1 MLLEAT
7 IRRKA
12 KIKIAVMSNH
22 PLSSTQYAQ
31 RAHAVLKQ
39 YWGYDS
45 FRPQQLDIVLAAMNG
60 RDTLALLPTGGGK
73 SICFQVPALA
83 QEGVCVVVS
92 PLIAL
97 MQDQVQNLKKR
108 GIAAEAIHTGMHAR
122 QIDRILDNAVHGAVK
137 FLYLSPERLQTDIVQ
152 ERLPRMQVNLIA
164 VDEAHCISQWGY
176 DFRPAYLEIAQLREL
191 LPQVPVLALTAT
203 ATPQVVTDIQERLA
217 FKAQHV
223 IQQSF
228 ARSNLAYLVIREEDK
243 LNRMLDM
250 FRKMRGSGIVYVRN
264 RRKTQEIAHYLQ
276 KNGVSA
282 SFYHAGLSNEVRTQR
297 QADWVADRTRVMVA
311 TNAFGMGID
320 KPDVR
325 LVVHLSLPD
334 SLEAYF
340 QEAGR
345 AGRDGQKSFAALLY
359 HDSDRED
366 LMQQAERA
374 FPPIDFVKRV
384 YNALGSYFQLAVG
397 SGLGER
403 FDFQIQAFAK
413 RFDLDLVS
421 TFSALKL
428 LERTG
433 WIAFSESVF
442 TPASLHIKVDKE
454 TLYDYQ
460 LRNPRLDP
468 LIKLILRSTQGAM
481 QQYVRIKEYAY
492 AQAFK
497 TSREAV
503 VKALQR
509 MQQDNIIDY
518 TPQNEAPQVIY
529 LQPRT
534 DVKDLRI
541 DHRTYQFL
549 RERQAQRVAAAIAYA
564 TEERCRSQQL
574 LAYFG
579 EHIDQPCGE
588 CDVELRA
595 ADQAL
600 SAADL
605 KRVGNHIY
613 KLLRR
618 RPYTIQE
625 IARQFPFNWQNRV
638 LLTVE
643 HLLEQEM
650 VRRDGQHLHWIAHTK

>member
-1 MLLEAT
+1 M
-7 IRRKA
+7 
-12 KIKIAVMSNH
+12 
-22 PLSSTQYAQ
+22 
-31 RAHAVLKQ
+31 AVLQQ

-83 QEGVCVVVS
+83 QEGVCIVVS

-97 MQDQVQNLKKR
+97 MQDQVHNLKRR
-108 GIAAEAIHTGMHAR
+108 GIAAEAIHTGMHSR

-137 FLYLSPERLQTDIVQ
+137 FLYLSPERLHTDIVQ
-152 ERLPRMQVNLIA
+152 VRLPRMKVNLIA
-164 VDEAHCISQWGY
+164 IDEAHCISQWGY

-191 LPQVPVLALTAT
+191 LPRVPVLALTAT
-203 ATPQVVTDIQERLA
+203 ATPQVVVDIQERLA
-217 FKAQHV
+217 FKEKHV

-228 ARSNLAYLVIREEDK
+228 ARSNLAYLVFPEEDK

-250 FRKMRGSGIVYVRN
+250 FHKLKGSGIVYVRN
-264 RRKTQEIAHYLQ
+264 RRKTQEIAHFLHR
-276 KNGVSA
+276 NGVSA
-282 SFYHAGLSNEVRTQR
+282 SFYHAGLSNEVRAKR
-297 QADWVADRTRVMVA
+297 QADWIADRIRVMVA

-325 LVVHLSLPD
+325 LVVHLALPD

-345 AGRDGQKSFAALLY
+345 AGRDGQKAYAALLY

-366 LMQQAERA
+366 LVQQAERA
-374 FPPIDFVKRV
+374 FPPIATVKRV
-384 YNALGSYFQLAVG
+384 YDALGSYFQLAIG

-403 FDFQIQAFAK
+403 FDFHIQAFVK
-413 RFDLDLVS
+413 RYELDLVE

-442 TPASLHIKVDKE
+442 TPATVYIKVDKT

-468 LIKLILRSTQGAM
+468 LIKLILRSTQGAF
-481 QQYVRIKEYAY
+481 QQDVRIKEYAL
-492 AQAFK
+492 AQTLK
-497 TSREAV
+497 THSDVV
-503 VKALQR
+503 VKALLR

-518 TPQNEAPQVIY
+518 SPQREAPQVIY

-534 DVKDLRI
+534 DIKDLLI
-541 DHRTYQFL
+541 DHRTYDFL
-549 RERQAQRVAAAIAYA
+549 RQRQQDRIQAAIAYA
-564 TEERCRSQQL
+564 TENRCRSQQL

-579 EHIDQPCGE
+579 ETTAQPCGE

-595 ADQAL
+595 PDQRL
-600 SAADL
+600 SAEDL
-605 KRVGNHIY
+605 KRVGNFIY
-613 KLLRR
+613 KRLRE
-618 RPYTIQE
+618 RPHTVQE
-625 IARQFPFNWQNRV
+625 IARHFPFNWQNRV

-643 HLLEQEM
+643 HLLAQEM
-650 VRRDGQHLHWIAHTK
+650 VTRQGQHLRWIAPAK

>member
-1 MLLEAT
+1 
-7 IRRKA
+7 
-12 KIKIAVMSNH
+12 MSQPH
-22 PLSSTQYAQ
+22 SSTDQAQ

-45 FRPQQLDIVLAAMNG
+45 FRPQQLDIVLAAMYG

-73 SICFQVPALA
+73 SICFQVPVLA
-83 QEGVCVVVS
+83 QEGVCVVIS

-97 MQDQVQNLKKR
+97 MQDQVHNLKRR
-108 GIAAEAIHTGMHAR
+108 GIAAEAIHTGMHSR
-122 QIDRILDNAVHGAVK
+122 QIDRILDNCVHGAVK
-137 FLYLSPERLQTDIVQ
+137 FLYLSPERLQTDIVKA
-152 ERLPRMQVNLIA
+152 RLPRMKVNLIA

-176 DFRPAYLEIAQLREL
+176 DFRPAYLEVAQLREL
-191 LPQVPVLALTAT
+191 LPHVPVLALTAT
-203 ATPQVVTDIQERLA
+203 ATPQVVEDIQERLA
-217 FKAQHV
+217 FKARHV

-228 ARSNLAYLVIREEDK
+228 ARSNLAYLVLHEEDK

-250 FRKMRGSGIVYVRN
+250 FRKLHGSGIVYVRN
-264 RRKTQEIAHYLQ
+264 RRKTQEIAQYLQ
-276 KNGVSA
+276 RNGVSA
-282 SFYHAGLSNEVRTQR
+282 SFYHAGLSNEVRAQR
-297 QADWVADRTRVMVA
+297 QADWIADRTRVMVA

-325 LVVHLSLPD
+325 LVVHLTLPD

-345 AGRDGQKSFAALLY
+345 AGRDGEKAYAVLLY
-359 HDSDRED
+359 HDSDRQD
-366 LMQQAERA
+366 LTEQTERA
-374 FPPIDFVKRV
+374 FPPIDFAKRV
-384 YNALGSYFQLAVG
+384 YDALGSYFQLAIG
-397 SGLGER
+397 SGYGER
-403 FDFQIQAFAK
+403 FDFQVQAFAK
-413 RFDLDLVS
+413 RYELDIVS

-442 TPASLHIKVDKE
+442 TPATLHIRVDKE

-468 LIKLILRSTQGAM
+468 LIKAILRSAQGAM
-481 QQYVRIKEYAY
+481 QHYVRIKEHAL
-492 AQAFK
+492 AKALNAS
-497 TSREAV
+497 TEAV
-503 VKALQR
+503 VKALLR
-509 MQQDNIIDY
+509 MQQDGIVDY
-518 TPQNEAPQVIY
+518 TPQNDAPQVIY

-534 DVKDLRI
+534 DVRDLLI
-541 DHRTYQFL
+541 DHRTYAFL
-549 RERQAQRVAAAIAYA
+549 RERQQSRTQAAIAYA
-564 TEERCRSQQL
+564 SEERCRSQQL

-579 EHIDQPCGE
+579 EYIAEPCGE

-595 ADQAL
+595 ADQSL

-618 RPYTIQE
+618 RPHTVQE

-650 VRRDGQHLHWIAHTK
+650 IRREGQHLHWI